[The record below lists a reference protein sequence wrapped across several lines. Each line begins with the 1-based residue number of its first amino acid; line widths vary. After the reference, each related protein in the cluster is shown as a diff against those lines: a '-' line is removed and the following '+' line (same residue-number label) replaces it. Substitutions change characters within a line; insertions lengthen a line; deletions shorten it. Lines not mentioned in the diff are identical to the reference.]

1 MNFEFYFFSI
11 FSRNTRLTM
20 VRNAVWCLSNL
31 CRGKNPAVDFNK
43 VRQIN

>member
-1 MNFEFYFFSI
+1 
-11 FSRNTRLTM
+11 M

-43 VRQIN
+43 VEEKRNDETKRNK